1 MARNKNQKKSP
12 LSVRDGI
19 SPNHIWLPTGD
30 WPTMLN
36 FLVFRFPEIREVV
49 WRERMARGDVVDEEG
64 AAFTPLTPYR
74 SGARLFYY
82 RELEVETE
90 IPFEEIM
97 VFQDEHIVVADK
109 PHFLPIA
116 PSGRFLKETLLARLK
131 RKLDIDHL
139 VPLHRLDRE
148 TAGLVI
154 FSKNIQTRDVYHALF
169 RERRITKTYEALA
182 RFDAN
187 RIFPFTYRSRIV
199 EAKEFYRRK
208 EVAGEPNAETRV
220 DLIESRGDIALYKLN
235 PVTGKTHQLR
245 VHMAALGMPILN
257 DPYYPELTGWKGD
270 DFSKPLKLL
279 ARAVE
284 FVDPVLGV
292 RRCFVSD
299 RYL

>member
-64 AAFTPLTPYR
+64 AAITPLTPYR

-270 DFSKPLKLL
+270 DFSKPL
-279 ARAVE
+279 
-284 FVDPVLGV
+284 VDSPRESAAAPRKCSGT
-292 RRCFVSD
+292 
-299 RYL
+299 